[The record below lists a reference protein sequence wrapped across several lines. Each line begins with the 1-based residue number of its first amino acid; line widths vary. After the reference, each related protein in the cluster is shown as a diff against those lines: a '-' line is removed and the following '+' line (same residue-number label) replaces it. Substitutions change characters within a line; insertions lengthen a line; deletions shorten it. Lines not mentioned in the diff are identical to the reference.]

1 MSTEKATPR
10 EQLGL
15 SLRVRPEPIIVRDP
29 FLEFLGLVAP
39 GEPIAV
45 SFDELVKAAG
55 HMCPTVAGAYL
66 VLRHGLKALY
76 GDEPAVRGN
85 VRVTAYGGPT
95 DFGYGPISQLVN
107 VAIGAA
113 PETGFGGLGAGRFRR
128 RDLFVFRTD
137 DLRHSEFDFERLDT
151 GRTVHV
157 TYEPNVVPTSKDLPA
172 SIGPALSNGDP
183 ASVARFRSLWNA
195 RVEDILEADARV
207 VRIQAAG

>member
-1 MSTEKATPR
+1 MEKSTPR
-10 EQLGL
+10 EHLAL
-15 SLRVRPEPIIVRDP
+15 SLRVRPEPIVVRDP
-29 FLEFLGLVAP
+29 FLEFLGLGSP

-76 GDEPAVRGN
+76 GDEPAVRGDG
-85 VRVTAYGGPT
+85 RVTAYGGPT

-128 RDLFVFRTD
+128 RDLFVFRAD

-207 VRIQAAG
+207 VRVQAAG

>member
-1 MSTEKATPR
+1 MSMAKTQPR
-10 EQLGL
+10 EQLAL

-29 FLEFLGLVAP
+29 FLEFLGLVGP
-39 GEPIAV
+39 GESIAV
-45 SFDELVKAAG
+45 SFEELVKAAG

-128 RDLFVFRTD
+128 RDLFVFRSD

-151 GRTVHV
+151 GRSVHV
-157 TYEPNVVPTSKDLPA
+157 TYEPNVVPASKDLA
-172 SIGPALSNGDP
+172 TAIGPALSNGDP
-183 ASVARFRSLWNA
+183 ASVARFRSLWNE
-195 RVEDILEADARV
+195 RVEDILEADGRV
-207 VRIQAAG
+207 VRVQAAG

>member
-1 MSTEKATPR
+1 MDKSTPR
-10 EQLGL
+10 EHLAL
-15 SLRVRPEPIIVRDP
+15 SLRVRPEPIVVRDP
-29 FLEFLGLVAP
+29 FLEFLGLVGP

-45 SFDELVKAAG
+45 SFEELVKAAG

-85 VRVTAYGGPT
+85 VRVTAYGSPT

-128 RDLFVFRTD
+128 RDLFVFRSD

-157 TYEPNVVPTSKDLPA
+157 TYEPNAVPASKDLA
-172 SIGPALSNGDP
+172 AAIGPALSNGDP

-207 VRIQAAG
+207 VRVQAVG

>member
-1 MSTEKATPR
+1 MSLDKPTPR
-10 EQLGL
+10 EQLTL
-15 SLRVRPEPIIVRDP
+15 SLRVRPEPIVVRDP
-29 FLEFLGLVAP
+29 FLEFLGLVGP

-128 RDLFVFRTD
+128 RDLFVFRSD

-151 GRTVHV
+151 GRAVHV
-157 TYEPNVVPTSKDLPA
+157 TYEPNIVPASKDLA
-172 SIGPALSNGDP
+172 AAIGPALSNGDP

-195 RVEDILEADARV
+195 RVEDILEADGRV
-207 VRIQAAG
+207 VRVQPVG